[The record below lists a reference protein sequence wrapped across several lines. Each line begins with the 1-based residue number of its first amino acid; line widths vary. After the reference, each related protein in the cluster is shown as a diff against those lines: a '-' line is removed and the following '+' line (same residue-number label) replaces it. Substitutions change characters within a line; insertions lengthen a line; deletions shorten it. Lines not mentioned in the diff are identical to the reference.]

1 MPKEQKT
8 ITKSRRSRPYKSG
21 DPLDN
26 ESFEA
31 SSKRHDEFLD
41 ALQRAMDT
49 WTIPEEDMP
58 PTESILE
65 KTWYILKEEPLGD
78 SSQEYPFNVI
88 RESAMMAIKGPH
100 NRIRAK
106 LTKREQDAYNDFLKI
121 LDARRLRIAD
131 EHFESVRRSRAA
143 AERGASTEHECT
155 GLNCSVMGGTRTTR
169 KKTSMKSR
177 PSKFTFM
184 SRKSRGASLT
194 RKESAS
200 RKSRRA
206 STLRFYSRQKSRMS
220 DQPLPKISLGE
231 SFASVE
237 PYSVLSDAP
246 DREKNF
252 HEEREQI
259 RNIIEKKEALKRE
272 EIEKYRLEQQRR
284 KAEQQEADR
293 RYYEYMEH
301 GR

>member
-1 MPKEQKT
+1 
-8 ITKSRRSRPYKSG
+8 
-21 DPLDN
+21 
-26 ESFEA
+26 
-31 SSKRHDEFLD
+31 
-41 ALQRAMDT
+41 
-49 WTIPEEDMP
+49 
-58 PTESILE
+58 
-65 KTWYILKEEPLGD
+65 
-78 SSQEYPFNVI
+78 
-88 RESAMMAIKGPH
+88 MMAIKGRRNIP
-100 NRIRAK
+100 R
-106 LTKREQDAYNDFLKI
+106 LTKIEQAAYNEFLKI
-121 LDARRLRIAD
+121 IEAEQVRIAH
-131 EHFESVRRSRAA
+131 EMRESHERSRAA

-231 SFASVE
+231 SSASVE
-237 PYSVLSDAP
+237 PDRVLSDAP
-246 DREKNF
+246 DRKKNF

-272 EIEKYRLEQQRR
+272 ERAAIEKYRLEKQQRDAAQR
-284 KAEQQEADR
+284 EADR
-293 RYYEYMEH
+293 LYYEHMEY